1 MLFSFVGIERRSI
14 HMHINTGGKRQ
25 ELVNGNLNLNFYI
38 LSYFILSTD
47 KTYNDIYGLKA

>member
-1 MLFSFVGIERRSI
+1 MLFSFVEAY
-14 HMHINTGGKRQ
+14 KYWWQ

-38 LSYFILSTD
+38 LSYFILSND